1 VKEQDTDW
9 LIYHLL
15 PQDGTITHEEIQKKS
30 GLDAAVVDASLA
42 RLERYLLI
50 VRTGG
55 AVRVLSVG
63 EALVACQTKYD
74 QTLPYTIEN
83 GVIRARKEQP

>member
-1 VKEQDTDW
+1 VKDDDADW

-15 PQDGTITHEEIQKKS
+15 PQDKPITPEEIQKKC

-50 VRTGG
+50 VRQNGT
-55 AVRVLSVG
+55 VRVLSVG

-74 QTLPYTIEN
+74 PSLPYTIEN
-83 GVIRARKEQP
+83 GVIKARKQP